1 VPDTRAIYPGAGI
14 ANRNGVYLACRYFRD
29 WCPTCSAPLLKR
41 RRISPPNWIAQPN
54 SEENAERRGGRNR
67 GASQAFGHFEKDD
80 RGVGGD
86 TYR

>member
-14 ANRNGVYLACRYFRD
+14 ANRNGVYLAGRCYRE
-29 WCPTCSAPLLKR
+29 WCPTCQRALIEETPN
-41 RRISPPNWIAQPN
+41 SPPNWIAQPN
-54 SEENAERRGGRNR
+54 SEENAERRGARNR